1 MKAVIKNNKIKNLKK
16 IWHKIKKGESEMVD
30 LKAKP
35 YYLSEEQIEWVEK
48 TIQNMST
55 EEKIGQLFV
64 NMVTDRSPEALKE
77 VINTYHP
84 GAIRYQNAQADVLY
98 EQNKVLQETTKIP
111 LLIASNCEMGGNG
124 GVGGGTPMANG
135 AAIAAI
141 DKEEAAYEVARVG
154 AAEGSAV
161 GCNWNFA
168 PIVDLTY
175 NWRNTIVQL
184 RAFNDNP
191 DDVIRYAK
199 AFFKGTKTQNMAT
212 CMKHFPG
219 DGTEENDQHL
229 IMGINEMPCEE
240 WDNTFGKVYKELIE
254 DGVMTIMAGH
264 IALPA
269 YSRKLRPEIKD
280 AEIRPATL
288 APELITDLLKGQL
301 GFNGLVVT
309 DASHMIGMFGATVPR
324 KEQVPGAIAA
334 GCDMFL
340 FFNDREEDFGYMM
353 EGYQNGIITEERLQ
367 DALHRILGIKAAL
380 NLHKLQAEGKLMPD
394 REGLK
399 VVSCKEHRA
408 ASAKLADQYVTLVK
422 DRDQYLPM
430 TPQKYPR
437 LKLIFIGG
445 EGHVVAGQL
454 LKGDDDEVK
463 ADIIKQLTEA
473 GFQVDAEDMTA
484 KGKIEEFKKQYDA
497 VLLILSASGFAQYN
511 TMRIKWDLPVK
522 QPWYMSEVP
531 TFVVSVTFP
540 NMLIDV
546 PMARCYINTY
556 MNHPEAIHAVL
567 EKMMGKS
574 EFKGRYNDNVFCDR
588 WETRF

>member
-1 MKAVIKNNKIKNLKK
+1 MPEKAEL
-16 IWHKIKKGESEMVD
+16 KGEIIMVN

-35 YYLSEEQIEWVEK
+35 YYLSDEQVKWVEDVIASM
-48 TIQNMST
+48 TI

-77 VINTYHP
+77 VIDHYHP
-84 GAIRYQNAQADVLY
+84 GAIRYQNAPADVLY
-98 EQNKVLQETTKIP
+98 EQNKVLQEASRIP

-141 DKEEAAYEVARVG
+141 DSEEAAYEVARVG
-154 AAEGSAV
+154 AAEARAV

-184 RAFNDNP
+184 RAFNNEP
-191 DDVIRYAK
+191 DDVIKYAK
-199 AFFKGTKTQNMAT
+199 AFFEGTKTQNMAT

-229 IMGINEMPCEE
+229 IMGINEMTCEQ
-240 WDNTFGKVYKELIE
+240 WDSTFGKVYRKLIE
-254 DGVMTIMAGH
+254 EGVMTIMAGH
-264 IALPA
+264 IALPS
-269 YSRKLRPEIKD
+269 YSKKLRPGIADE
-280 AEIRPATL
+280 EIRPATL
-288 APELITDLLKGQL
+288 APELITDLLKGEL

-309 DASHMIGMFGATVPR
+309 DASHMIGMFGATIPR
-324 KEQVPGAIAA
+324 REQVPGAIAA

-340 FFNDREEDFGYMM
+340 FFNDREEDFCYMM
-353 EGYQNGIITEERLQ
+353 EGYKNGTITEERLN

-380 NLHKLQAEGKLMPD
+380 NLHKQKEAGTLMLPK
-394 REGLK
+394 EGLAI
-399 VVSCKEHRA
+399 VGCGEHHQ

-422 DRDQYLPM
+422 DRNQYLPF
-430 TPQKYPR
+430 TPNKYKKV
-437 LKLIFIGG
+437 KLIFIEG

-454 LKGDDDEVK
+454 LKGDDDKIK
-463 ADIIKQLTEA
+463 ADIIHQMEEA
-473 GFQVDAEDMTA
+473 GFEVDANDMMA
-484 KGKIEEFKKQYDA
+484 KGKIEEFKKNYDA
-497 VLLILSASGFAQYN
+497 ILLVLNNMGFAQYN
-511 TMRIKWDLPVK
+511 TMRVKWDLPTK

-531 TFVVSVTFP
+531 TVVLSLTFT
-540 NMLIDV
+540 NQLIDV
-546 PMARCYINTY
+546 PMARCYINAY
-556 MNHPEAIHAVL
+556 MNHSEAIHAAIQ
-567 EKMMGKS
+567 KMMGRS
-574 EFKGRYNDNVFCDR
+574 EFKGRYNDNVFCER